1 MKKNVLVISLAAIL
15 CLTGCGKKV
24 TGIENARTNKN
35 NVICSRSKELDYRD
49 VEALRE
55 QEKGTYVEGSMNVV
69 NEDSELKEKMNTK
82 VGTYKQE
89 YVYEFNDKGTKV
101 EKIYLIITS
110 TFTHEDVTDNLLEAN
125 KTYLENYYKNSNDY
139 SDYKITIDGKS
150 VIRELTINMDKV
162 KSQDD
167 FKISKQELINKYSI
181 TNPNEEFSITCKAN

>member
-1 MKKNVLVISLAAIL
+1 MKKNVLIISLIILL
-15 CLTGCGKKV
+15 CLTGCGKKI

-69 NEDSELKEKMNTK
+69 NEDSELKEKRNIN

-110 TFTHEDVTDNLLEAN
+110 TFTHEDVTTDLLEAN
-125 KTYLENYYKNSNDY
+125 KTYLENYYKNSSEY
-139 SDYKITIDGKS
+139 SDYKIIIDNKS
-150 VIRELTINMDKV
+150 IIRELTINMDKV
-162 KSQDD
+162 TDKDSL
-167 FKISKQELINKYSI
+167 KVSKEELINKYSSKS
-181 TNPNEEFSITCKAN
+181 TEEYSVICKSN